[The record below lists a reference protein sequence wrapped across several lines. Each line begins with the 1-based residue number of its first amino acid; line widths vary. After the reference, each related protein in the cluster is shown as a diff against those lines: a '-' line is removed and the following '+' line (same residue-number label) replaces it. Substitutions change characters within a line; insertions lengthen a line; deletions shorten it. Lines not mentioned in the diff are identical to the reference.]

1 MDART
6 FVAFMVNALG
16 KVRGKK
22 AYQKYVYLA
31 KAYGIPLNYAYT
43 MHYYGPYSEKFAT
56 ELENAYRDDVVD
68 LVEGSTFIYRT
79 GSKTQVV
86 LDRERDEIKKHQKE
100 LTTLIET
107 FGNMTPLE
115 LEIYATAHFVW
126 RIQTIFGEP
135 TDRETVIEEI
145 KKAKHPKFDMEQII
159 KSYDDLVS
167 WGLIKVS

>member
-1 MDART
+1 MNART

-31 KAYGIPLNYAYT
+31 KAYGIPLNYAYA

-56 ELENAYRDDVVD
+56 ELENAYREDVVD
-68 LVEGSTFIYRT
+68 LAEGSTFIYRAGT
-79 GSKTQVV
+79 KTQAV
-86 LDRERDEIKKHQKE
+86 LDQEKDEIEKHKE
-100 LTTLIET
+100 VLETLLKT
-107 FGNMTPLE
+107 FGHMTPME

-145 KKAKHPKFDMEQII
+145 KKAKFPKFDMDEITQA
-159 KSYDDLVS
+159 YDDLVK